1 MSIKLSKSPLT
12 SFEASLKSIK
22 MYERY
27 SFLANS
33 STMVDLPIRL
43 APSKSKAVLPL
54 DISFHS
60 FSLE

>member
-1 MSIKLSKSPLT
+1 MSIKSSNSPFT
-12 SFEASLKSIK
+12 PFEASLKSIK

-33 STMVDLPIRL
+33 STIVDFPIRL
-43 APSKSKAVLPL
+43 APSISNAVLPL
-54 DISFHS
+54 EVSFHS